1 MTDLVNNSS
10 QKYLSQNYRT
20 RIMKNYI
27 YIGLLGLISLSG
39 CKSIYRQKNMQVK
52 FPDFSAEAHRG
63 GRGLMP
69 ENTIIAMLDAMNYGN
84 ITTLEM
90 DTHITKDNQVV
101 VTHDDYLSPG
111 FMLTPEGKE
120 IPARDAKKYPV
131 YQMDYNLLKTFDIG
145 TKVNAGFTQQ
155 QKIKTYIPLLA
166 DLIDSVQKEI
176 KLKNKK
182 QLFYNIETKCG
193 PAGDGVVNPAPEVFV
208 KLLMDV
214 IEQKKITQYV
224 VIQSFDK
231 RTIQLINQ
239 KYPKV
244 KTSYLISN
252 KKSYEENIAELG
264 YKPFIYSPEWKLV
277 NEELINKAHADGVKI
292 IPWTPNTKAD
302 IDRLKALKVDG
313 IISDYPNLF

>member
-1 MTDLVNNSS
+1 MK
-10 QKYLSQNYRT
+10 KY
-20 RIMKNYI
+20 I
-27 YIGLLGLISLSG
+27 LIALALSLS
-39 CKSIYRQKNMQVK
+39 CKAVNQQNTMEAQ

-69 ENTIIAMLDAMNYGN
+69 ENTIIAMLDAMNYPQ

-120 IPARDAKKYPV
+120 IPASDAKKYAV
-131 YQMDYNLLKTFDIG
+131 YQMDYKYLKTFDIG
-145 TKVNAGFTQQ
+145 TKVNVGFKQQ
-155 QKIKTYIPLLA
+155 KKIKTYVPLLA

-176 KLKNKK
+176 KLKGKK
-182 QLFYNIETKCG
+182 QLFYNIETKCA
-193 PAGDGVVNPAPEVFV
+193 PAGDNVVNPTPDVFV

-214 IEQKKITQYV
+214 IEKKKIIPFV

-244 KTSYLISN
+244 KTSFLVAN
-252 KKSYEENIAELG
+252 KKSYAENIADLG
-264 YKPFIYSPEWKLV
+264 YKPFILSPEWKTVTAELV
-277 NEELINKAHADGVKI
+277 KSAHADGVKI
-292 IPWTPNTKAD
+292 IPWTVNTVED
-302 IDRLKALKVDG
+302 INKLKALKVDG
-313 IISDYPNLF
+313 IITDYPNLF

>member
-1 MTDLVNNSS
+1 MK
-10 QKYLSQNYRT
+10 KYILIALTLS
-20 RIMKNYI
+20 
-27 YIGLLGLISLSG
+27 LG
-39 CKSIYRQKNMQVK
+39 CKTVNQKSSMAVK

-69 ENTIIAMLDAMNYGN
+69 ENTIVAMLDAMNYPQ

-120 IPARDAKKYPV
+120 IPVSDGKKYAV
-131 YQMDYNLLKTFDIG
+131 YQMDYNLLKTFDLG
-145 TKVNAGFTQQ
+145 SKVHTGFKEQK
-155 QKIKTYIPLLA
+155 KIKTYIPLLA

-176 KLKNKK
+176 KTKGKK
-182 QLFYNIETKCG
+182 QLFYNIETKCA
-193 PAGDGVVNPAPEVFV
+193 PAGDNVVNPTPAVFV

-214 IEQKKITQYV
+214 IEKKKITPYV

-231 RTIQLINQ
+231 RTIQIINE

-244 KTSYLISN
+244 KTSFLVAN
-252 KKSYEENIAELG
+252 KKNYAENIADLG
-264 YKPFIYSPEWKLV
+264 YKPFILSPEWRTVTADLV
-277 NEELINKAHADGVKI
+277 KNAHADGVKI
-292 IPWTPNTKAD
+292 IPWTANTAKD
-302 IDRLKALKVDG
+302 INYLKSLNVDG
-313 IISDYPNLF
+313 IITDYPNLF